1 MDRVFGAADLDSDGM
16 IGLYEFMCL
25 CKYVENMGED
35 RDKLAAAER
44 VFFQKCDL
52 VNNESGEKALSL
64 E

>member
-35 RDKLAAAER
+35 RDKLAAAEK
-44 VFFQKCDL
+44 VFF
-52 VNNESGEKALSL
+52 
-64 E
+64 